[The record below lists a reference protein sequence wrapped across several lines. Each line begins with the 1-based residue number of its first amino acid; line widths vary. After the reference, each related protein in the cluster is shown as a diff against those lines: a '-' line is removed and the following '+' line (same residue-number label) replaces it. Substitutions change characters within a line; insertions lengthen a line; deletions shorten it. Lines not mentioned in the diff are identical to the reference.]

1 MIRTVTGYNRLWDCL
16 RPFLSIY
23 LTWRCLRGKEDR
35 SRQEERLGQAWRQ
48 ARPKG
53 CLIWLH
59 AVSAGESVAAISLA
73 KACLKLQ
80 GKAHVLITT
89 NTLTA
94 FEQLERAKLN
104 QTIICYQPLDHLAYV
119 KRFLAYWQPDSAVF
133 LESDFWPNLII
144 ETARQN
150 IAVQFASAQLSATS
164 FINWKK
170 RPELASRL
178 FGAAQLICAVD
189 DEQGQR
195 FKRLCQPNVVSLP
208 DIRPEKKPEIRIG
221 GSLKLNPVSAAVDEA
236 FVDQLRAV
244 TAGRPTLLAAS
255 THDPEEQILL
265 RASQEVVHAGFPHLL
280 IIAPRHIDRS
290 QDIAR
295 LMPQA
300 ARRSKNQLPLSGD
313 NHFIADSFGE
323 MSSLVTAA
331 DIVILGG
338 SFVPK
343 GGHNPLEIAALSK
356 PLITGPSQFKNK
368 EEFNRLQQYG
378 QCMTVKDEAALFKQ
392 LIVWLEA
399 LRTDGRAV
407 PQDNI
412 DKARAYVKQAC
423 ERPAKTA
430 RLIIDKLPAQHHPNQ
445 N

>member
-1 MIRTVTGYNRLWDCL
+1 MIRTVASYNNLWSCL

-23 LTWRCLRGKEDR
+23 LTWRSLRGKEDR
-35 SRQEERLGQAWRQ
+35 SRKKERLGQAWKQ
-48 ARPKG
+48 IRPTG

-73 KACLKLQ
+73 KACLKLR
-80 GKAHVLITT
+80 KTVNILITT

-94 FEQLERAKLN
+94 LEHLERTKPD
-104 QTIICYQPLDHLAYV
+104 QTIICYQPLDHPACV
-119 KRFLAYWQPDSAVF
+119 CRFLAHWQPDSAVF

-144 ETARQN
+144 EAARQN
-150 IAVQFASAQLSATS
+150 IIVQFASAQLSTTA
-164 FINWKK
+164 FINWKN
-170 RPELASRL
+170 RPKLASQL

-189 DEQGQR
+189 DEQRQR
-195 FKRLCQPNVVSLP
+195 FEQLCEPTEAALLDRRSE
-208 DIRPEKKPEIRIG
+208 RKPEIRIG
-221 GSLKLNPVSAAVDEA
+221 GSLKLNNISTTVDKA
-236 FVDQLRAV
+236 FVNQLKA
-244 TAGRPTLLAAS
+244 AAGGRPILLAAS
-255 THDPEEQILL
+255 THEPEEQLL
-265 RASQEVVHAGFPHLL
+265 LQASQEALRAGYQHLL

-295 LMPQA
+295 LVPKVSQ
-300 ARRSKNQLPLSGD
+300 RSKDKLPRAGD
-313 NHFIADSFGE
+313 NHFLADSFGE

-368 EEFNRLQQYG
+368 AEFDRLQKYG
-378 QCMTVKDEAALFKQ
+378 QCVTVKDKAALVKQ
-392 LIVWLEA
+392 LVIWLEA
-399 LRTDGRAV
+399 LRSVSRAV
-407 PQDNI
+407 PQDNL

-430 RLIIDKLPAQHHPNQ
+430 RLIIDRLPAKHSPNQ